1 MTTLS
6 QRSFS
11 GGEIGDELSFRVDT
25 IKYVTGLKTMRNFY
39 TMRHGGAT
47 NRPGTKF
54 VCEVNDSSKVVRLIP
69 FVFNSTQTY
78 ILEFGDEYM
87 RVIRNGA
94 QVSDL
99 SLTITGVTKADPGVV
114 TYTGTDP
121 SNGDEVFISGVG
133 GMTELNNR
141 NFKIANVNAGSN
153 TFELQLMDGS
163 TDLNTTGYTTYTSGG
178 TAERI
183 YQITTPYDSSDLSEL
198 QFVQSADVITI
209 VHPEYQPRDLSRT
222 GHSSWSLDVITFK
235 PESARAT
242 GLNASTG
249 GGSGETYEWQVTAI
263 DPDTLEESLPA
274 IEATKNITA
283 ITKANPAVVTISS
296 HGYSNGQQV
305 EIASVGGMTELN
317 GRRFTIAGVTT
328 NTFQLQGED
337 SSNHTTYTSG
347 GTAART
353 STVLSGVGDV
363 GTNAH
368 TVSWTSNDALE
379 YYIYRKVNGVYGFV
393 GTSNIGSFVDGVG
406 DSSVDTSISPPRYAE
421 PFFGADNYP
430 SSVSYI
436 QQRKTYANTNN
447 NPEKVFMSQTGNYK
461 NFTTRSPLQD
471 DDSVSFTMAGRQV
484 NSIRHLLDLSSFVVM
499 TETGEWVVQGDASGI
514 IKPGDINPKQ
524 QSYNG
529 SDANLSPIVID
540 NTALYV
546 QARGAIVRD
555 LGFDFSVDGYKGND
569 LTVFSPHLFE
579 SYTISDWAYQQIP
592 HSIVWAVRSD
602 GTFLGLTYVKE
613 QQIFA
618 WHRHDFGS
626 DSAENVAVIPSG
638 NEDQVYFVVNRTIGG
653 TTKRYIEYFS
663 SRVIDTDAIEDSIF
677 MDSTLSYDGTNTAAT
692 TMTLSGGTNW
702 TYDETL
708 TLTASTSYFDSSKVG
723 NEIHLTGSDGEL
735 IRFTINTYSSATVV
749 TGKANRTVPSS
760 LQSTA
765 TSTWGE
771 AVDQV
776 TGLWHLEGKS
786 VSIFADGFVAASPN
800 NASYTAVT
808 VSNGTVT
815 LDRAYVVIHVGL
827 PYICDLQ
834 TLDVDTSQ
842 TETLANKNKIIKAV
856 HMYVDNT
863 RGLWAGRKPPSSDTT
878 DPLEYLTELKIR
890 DNEDMDSPVSLA
902 SKVVTIPI
910 LPEWNSNG
918 RVFIRQVDP
927 VPATILG
934 IMPEGM
940 MPFKGGQNG

>member
-1 MTTLS
+1 
-6 QRSFS
+6 
-11 GGEIGDELSFRVDT
+11 
-25 IKYVTGLKTMRNFY
+25 
-39 TMRHGGAT
+39 MRHGGAT

-94 QVSDL
+94 QVTDL
-99 SLTITGVTKADPGVV
+99 TLTITGITKANPGVV

-121 SNGDEVFISGVG
+121 SNGDEVYISGVV
-133 GMTELNNR
+133 GMTELNGR

-153 TFELQLMDGS
+153 TFELQLMDGA
-163 TDLNTTGYTTYTSGG
+163 TNLNTSSYTTYSSGG

-183 YQITTPYDSSDLSEL
+183 YQITTPYDSSDVNEL

-209 VHPEYQPRDLSRT
+209 VHPDYQPRDLSRT
-222 GHSSWSLDVITFK
+222 GHTSWSLDIVSFT
-235 PESARAT
+235 PNSTRPT

-249 GGSGETYEWQVTAI
+249 GGSGESYEWQVTRI

-274 IEATKNITA
+274 IEAAKNITN
-283 ITKANPAVVTISS
+283 ITQANPAVVTISS

-305 EIASVGGMTELN
+305 EISGVVGMTEVN
-317 GRRFTIAGVTT
+317 NRRFTVASANT
-328 NTFQLQGED
+328 NDFQLQGVN
-337 SSNHTTYTSG
+337 STNYTAYTSG

-353 STVLSGVGDV
+353 STVLSGVGEV
-363 GTNAH
+363 STNNH
-368 TVSWTSNDALE
+368 TVSWTTNTGQE

-393 GTSNIGSFVDGVG
+393 GTSTIGTFVDQVA

-447 NPEKVFMSQTGNYK
+447 NPEKVFMSQVGNYK
-461 NFTTRSPLQD
+461 NFTVRSPLQD

-514 IKPGDINPKQ
+514 IKPGEINPKQ

-529 SDANLSPIVID
+529 SDANLSPIIID

-555 LGFDFSVDGYKGND
+555 LGFDFAVDGYKGND

-579 SYTISDWAYQQIP
+579 GYTLSDWAYQQIP

-602 GTFLGLTYVKE
+602 GKVLGLTYVRE

-626 DSAENVAVIPSG
+626 DSAENIAVIPSG
-638 NEDQVYFVVNRTIGG
+638 NEDQVYFVVKRTINGS
-653 TTKRYIEYFS
+653 TKRYIEYFNT
-663 SRVIDTDAIEDSIF
+663 RIVDTDAIEDSIF
-677 MDSTLSYDGTNTAAT
+677 MDSTLSYDGTNAGST

-708 TLTASTSYFDSSKVG
+708 TLTASASYFDSGDVG
-723 NEIHLTGSDGEL
+723 NEIHLTGSDGSL
-735 IRFTINTYSSATVV
+735 IRFSIDAYSSATVV
-749 TGKANRTVPSS
+749 TGKPNKTVPSS
-760 LQSTA
+760 LQATA
-765 TSTWGE
+765 TSTWGK
-771 AVDQV
+771 AVDELG
-776 TGLWHLEGKS
+776 GLWHLEGKS

-800 NASYTAVT
+800 NASYTTVT
-808 VSNGTVT
+808 VTNGVAS
-815 LDRAYVVIHVGL
+815 LNQAYVVIHVGL
-827 PYICDLQ
+827 PYICDIE
-834 TLDVDTSQ
+834 TLDIDTSQ
-842 TETLANKNKIIKAV
+842 SETLANKKKIVKAV

-863 RGLWAGRKPPSSDTT
+863 RGLWAGRKPPSDDST

-890 DNEDMDSPVSLA
+890 DSESMDAPVSLA
-902 SKVVTIPI
+902 SKVVTVPI

-940 MPFKGGQNG
+940 MPFKGDRNG